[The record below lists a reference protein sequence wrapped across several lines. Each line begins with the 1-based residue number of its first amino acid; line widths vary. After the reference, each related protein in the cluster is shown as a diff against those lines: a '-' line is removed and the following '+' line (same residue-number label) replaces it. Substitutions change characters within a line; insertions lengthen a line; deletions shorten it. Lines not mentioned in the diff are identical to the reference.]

1 VQAAWQEELDAIVEL
16 MRYVSQE
23 SDPQLAVQRYG
34 DAARRLLSID
44 AFVSLSRRGLEAPQY
59 RVTRSSS
66 WAESI
71 DPWLQADRLPVFSD
85 GLLGE
90 LCYND
95 KPVIITDLA
104 SRLSPSDPAYSYF
117 AGMKAL
123 VALPQYDNG
132 QSLNTLVAM
141 FSDPSRLD
149 FDRIPTMVWQSTL
162 WGRFVLNLVL
172 KRQLDA
178 ALVQKRAAFEAL
190 DREFKTVGRMQRE
203 MLPEKL
209 PKIPGLDL
217 AAHYHTSTRAGGDY
231 YDIFDCGDGRWGMLI
246 ADVSGHGTPAA
257 VIMAVT
263 HATAHLHCP
272 KTADP
277 ARLLTFLDAQLS
289 ARYTREGL
297 MFVTAFYAIFDT
309 RDRTLTYARAGH
321 NPPRL
326 VRSGKVRSLDCV
338 GGVPL
343 GFGLADEPYESQTIP
358 LHAGDHL
365 LLYTDGITEA
375 RNSLGDMFGV
385 EQLDA
390 VLCKRCH
397 RATEVIDSV
406 LVGLNSFAGDIAA
419 ADDQTLFAASVV

>member
-1 VQAAWQEELDAIVEL
+1 MKAAWQEEMDAVVEL
-16 MRYVSQE
+16 MQYVSQE
-23 SDPQLAVQRYG
+23 TDPQLAVQRYG
-34 DAARRLLSID
+34 ETARQLLSID

-66 WAESI
+66 WVESI
-71 DPWLQADRLPVFSD
+71 DPWLQPDRLPVFSD

-95 KPVIITDLA
+95 KPVIITDLS
-104 SRLSPSDPAYSYF
+104 SRVSLNDPAAQYF

-149 FDRIPTMVWQSTL
+149 LARIPTMVWQSTL

-178 ALVQKRAAFEAL
+178 AIVQKRAAFDAL
-190 DREFKTVGRMQRE
+190 DREFKTVGQMQRA
-203 MLPEKL
+203 MLPGKL
-209 PKIPGLDL
+209 PRVPGLEL

-231 YDIFDCGDGRWGMLI
+231 YDIFDCGDGRWGLLI

-272 KTADP
+272 KTSDP
-277 ARLLTFLDAQLS
+277 GRLLSFLDAQLS
-289 ARYTREGL
+289 ARYTRDGS
-297 MFVTAFYAIFDT
+297 MFVTAFYAIYDS
-309 RDRTLTYARAGH
+309 RDRTLSYARAGH

-326 VRSGKVRSLDCV
+326 VRDGSIRSLDCV

-343 GFGLADEPYESQTIP
+343 GFGLVDEPYEAHTLP
-358 LHAGDHL
+358 LHPGDHL

-375 RNSLGDMFGV
+375 RNPIGDMFGV
-385 EQLDA
+385 ENLDA
-390 VLCKRCH
+390 TLSRNCSH
-397 RATEVIDSV
+397 ADEIIGSV
-406 LVGLNSFAGDIAA
+406 LNGLNEFAGETAA